1 MCQLVSLYFNILG
14 FGTKILSLVLQQ
26 KSLPD
31 WQTGVILGDY
41 WSTFMR
47 ESENN
52 LCKFYKAF
60 QGSNPKG
67 IHLCVCFPIR
77 WRRNA
82 YSQSHI
88 GLETGSKCWSS
99 PVTSL
104 EEFLFFSRFFFNEF
118 LGNCPLVCQQLFFL
132 LSQFAFSDMIIC
144 FKGSQVK
151 INF

>member
-88 GLETGSKCWSS
+88 GLETGGKCWSS
-99 PVTSL
+99 TVTSL
-104 EEFLFFSRFFFNEF
+104 EEFLFFFPDFFLMSFWGIAPLSANSFFFSF
-118 LGNCPLVCQQLFFL
+118 PSLHLV
-132 LSQFAFSDMIIC
+132 I
-144 FKGSQVK
+144 
-151 INF
+151 